1 MESTPNNLLK
11 YAAKV
16 AADLLLCKD
25 YITVPLP
32 MANMLG
38 LERAVLLKTIDNW
51 CNSNETRESPNHFKN
66 GHYWTY
72 GSYDEW
78 AKRIRCL
85 GSARSIQRLFLS
97 LEQEGLLVS
106 DVLNT
111 FKGDRRKWY
120 RVDHEKLGLLYLA
133 EAEKQEK
140 EAETQAQSIVPKVD
154 DHHPEENEYKYIVPK
169 VDDGHTKTGTTIVPK
184 VDDGSAKNGCSNT
197 KTYYKDIEQRLDS
210 LSEEERENF
219 FKFVQEEWKKTT
231 GQDIISFERFLAKKA
246 DFDNWH
252 QRFLA
257 KQETIATQS
266 TPEVDWT
273 QHPDWDKWVKQMRFS
288 IPRFR
293 AFAADFGL
301 SRDEATAIAATFE
314 RIELGDSV
322 DILTGVN
329 AR

>member
-1 MESTPNNLLK
+1 MDSTPNNLLK

-32 MANMLG
+32 MANLLG

-78 AKRIRCL
+78 AKRICCL

-97 LEQEGLLVS
+97 LEQEGLLIS

-133 EAEKQEK
+133 EAE
-140 EAETQAQSIVPKVD
+140 TQAQSIVPKVD
-154 DHHPEENEYKYIVPK
+154 D
-169 VDDGHTKTGTTIVPK
+169 GHTKNGTTIVPK

-197 KTYYKDIEQRLDS
+197 KTYYKDIKQRLDS
-210 LSEEERENF
+210 LSDSEREQF
-219 FKFVQEEWKKTT
+219 CKFVQEEWKKTT
-231 GQDIISFERFLAKKA
+231 GQEIISLERFLAKEA
-246 DFDNWH
+246 DFTNWH

-257 KQETIATQS
+257 SPTGRAAKQEAVATQYDWENDPRLLRWLS
-266 TPEVDWT
+266 EAYEGGYLWT
-273 QHPDWDKWVKQMRFS
+273 QE
-288 IPRFR
+288 
-293 AFAADFGL
+293 
-301 SRDEATAIAATFE
+301 DEFE
-314 RIELGDSV
+314 REER
-322 DILTGVN
+322 TAFYKWAQRTN
-329 AR
+329 AYRGRVADEPI